1 MENLERQSAM
11 GPELCPGI
19 SWPLSV
25 WCNFMYPAPV
35 FRVCFLLGEGC
46 SCLLKHFCL
55 LYQTTSSPYG
65 SGIRGELWAGVCTW
79 LPDNNMLLEVTG
91 HRGKSHDYWVQ
102 QPHLPSGPVTL
113 KPCFFPILQQ
123 KKSYLERSVKEAED
137 NIREMLMA
145 RRAQ

>member
-46 SCLLKHFCL
+46 SCLPKHFCF
-55 LYQTTSSPYG
+55 LYQTTSSLCG
-65 SGIRGELWAGVCTW
+65 SGIWGELWAGVCTW

-91 HRGKSHDYWVQ
+91 HRGKAMTIGYNSHIC
-102 QPHLPSGPVTL
+102 HLAQL
-113 KPCFFPILQQ
+113 KPCFFPTLQQ

>member
-25 WCNFMYPAPV
+25 WYNFMYPAPV

-46 SCLLKHFCL
+46 SCLPKHLCF
-55 LYQTTSSPYG
+55 LYQTTSSLCG
-65 SGIRGELWAGVCTW
+65 SGIRGELWAGVCTLAPRQLYAPGSHW
-79 LPDNNMLLEVTG
+79 SQ
-91 HRGKSHDYWVQ
+91 RKSHDHWVQ
-102 QPHLPSGPVTL
+102 QPHLPSGPVSL
-113 KPCFFPILQQ
+113 KPCFFPTLQQ